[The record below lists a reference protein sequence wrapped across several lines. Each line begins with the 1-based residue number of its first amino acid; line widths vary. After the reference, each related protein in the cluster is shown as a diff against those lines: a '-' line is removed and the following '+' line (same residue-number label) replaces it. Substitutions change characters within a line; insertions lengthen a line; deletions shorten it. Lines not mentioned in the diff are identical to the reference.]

1 MAKTRVLMNMPA
13 LGDEEEF
20 IRRAGNMWIGGLRR
34 DSGITVL
41 QGHGG
46 LPQTRIV
53 IKYEVRSIGTP

>member
-1 MAKTRVLMNMPA
+1 MPA

-53 IKYEVRSIGTP
+53 IKYEVRSIGKP